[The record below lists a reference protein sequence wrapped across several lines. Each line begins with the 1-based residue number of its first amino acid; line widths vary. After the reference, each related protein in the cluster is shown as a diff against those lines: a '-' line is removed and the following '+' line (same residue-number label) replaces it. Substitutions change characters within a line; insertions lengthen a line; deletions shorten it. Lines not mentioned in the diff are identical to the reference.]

1 MDIVNNLLDS
11 KHDGAW
17 KKTKP
22 PGVEGNNLL
31 IVVEKFAATVAGI
44 LEEQIARGD
53 LEDFDKPRAEVREH
67 IGMGSLVFFQI
78 VHHKQVEKNHFVK
91 MYNNISKTRDMDV
104 W

>member
-11 KHDGAW
+11 KHDSAW

-44 LEEQIARGD
+44 LGGD

-67 IGMGSLVFFQI
+67 IGMGGLVFFQI

-91 MYNNISKTRDMDV
+91 MYNNKSKTRDMGV
-104 W
+104 